1 MEGFYSKGEA
11 ARILGVSVRQ
21 IQAYCQAGSLRRV
34 QEGVKVW
41 IPCEDVDRMYADRRQ
56 RLPLQRSD
64 VNALEERVKRA
75 EETIEIL
82 KLGLGFGAERAPR
95 TEAELLLL
103 RQTVMTDL
111 GKPSWPIRRMSEFAD
126 DLATL
131 REEDVYLLR
140 KLKGLTAL
148 VPFFDL
154 LRRMLRHVET
164 HPSYPENGLD
174 TLHARMVRSRDR
186 VLGLLHAASRV
197 KMELPQEDAVKMHDL
212 LDMKPGHIDRFV
224 AKYIAA
230 TATSPVN

>member
-21 IQAYCQAGSLRRV
+21 IQLYGQAGSLRRIM
-34 QEGVKVW
+34 EGSKVW
-41 IPCEDVDRMYADRRQ
+41 IPREDVDRMYGDRRSKLPVQ
-56 RLPLQRSD
+56 HADVREIEDRL
-64 VNALEERVKRA
+64 KKA
-75 EETIEIL
+75 EETIEVL

-95 TEAELLLL
+95 TEAELLMI
-103 RQTVMTDL
+103 RQSVMDDL
-111 GKPSWPIRRMSEFAD
+111 GQPSWPIRRMSEFAD
-126 DLATL
+126 ALATL
-131 REEDVYLLR
+131 REEDVYLLK

-154 LRRMLRHVET
+154 LRRMLKHVES

-197 KMELPQEDAVKMHDL
+197 KMDLSQEDAAKMHDL
-212 LDMKPGHIDRFV
+212 IDMKPGKVDSFV
-224 AKYIAA
+224 ARYIAQVS
-230 TATSPVN
+230 TPPN